1 MIKNELFTLIS
12 VFDQIKNVASN
23 PKFAYAIAKNRKLV
37 QSEVDV
43 IKEAIAPDEK
53 VKEYDQKRIAMCR
66 DYCQMDANGQPVI
79 AEQNFVID
87 PEKQEDFNKAIEELR
102 EEYTEALD
110 AHRVKLEQADQ
121 LLQEEVDLDF
131 HKVLIDNFPDG
142 LNQQQYELLMVFAT
156 D

>member
-1 MIKNELFTLIS
+1 MIKNELFTLTN

-37 QSEVDV
+37 QSEVDA
-43 IKEAIAPDEK
+43 IKEAIAPAPEI
-53 VKEYDQKRIAMCR
+53 KEYDQKRIAMCR
-66 DYCQMDANGQPVI
+66 DYCQMDADGQPVI

-87 PEKQEDFNKAIEELR
+87 PEKQEDFNKAIEALR
-102 EEYTEALD
+102 EEYSESLEAHKD
-110 AHRVKLEQADQ
+110 KLGLADQ
-121 LLQEEVDLDF
+121 LLQEEVEIDF

-142 LNQQQYELLMVFAT
+142 LTQQQYELLMVFAT